1 MEAFDPEF
9 ASVEVARAAVS
20 MALTRDRTEEANL
33 KAAYAKQGIH
43 TVAVDYGG
51 DYLTLLKKG
60 VERAV
65 VAAERESVI
74 TANHPEQGAVA
85 GAAKEAFAQVMPK
98 AMGLSVGGKIGVAR
112 RGEHLTV
119 AVFLGVGL
127 LHLNEV
133 AIGLGHRAVP
143 ASS

>member
-1 MEAFDPEF
+1 MEGFDPEQ

-20 MALTRDRTEEANL
+20 MALTRDRGDEATL
-33 KAAYAKQGIH
+33 KAAYARQGVH
-43 TVAVDYGG
+43 AVAVDYGG

-65 VAAERESVI
+65 VAAEREGVI
-74 TANHPEQGAVA
+74 QTSHPEQGAVA

-98 AMGLSVGGKIGVAR
+98 ALGLSVGGKIGIAR

-143 ASS
+143 DS